1 MQIRTP
7 MELSVLAVLGMAILL
22 AAALLIQQRAA
33 ARRTS
38 AGESALLLI
47 QQQSQQAQ
55 QAHQAQIEAL
65 RADLRESLGTVS
77 KLIQGQL
84 QAVDR
89 QMQSQTASVGNRL
102 DNATRVIG
110 DVQKNLGELGRAT
123 QEIKELG
130 QSVSKLEELLRAP
143 KLRGGLGEYLLED
156 LLKQV
161 LPATHFEMQH
171 RFSTGDVVDAVIRTS
186 DRLVAVDSKFPLEN
200 FRRLVEAGDSEGRGA
215 RKAFQAD
222 VRKHIDAIASKYILP
237 DEGTF
242 PFALMYIPAENVYYE
257 IIVKDEGADG
267 AGLHAHALGRKV
279 IPVSPNSFYAY
290 LQVIALGLR
299 GLAIEKRA
307 QEILG
312 DLGQLQGDTGRLRE
326 AFDVL
331 GTHIENASKKYDD
344 TDTRLARF
352 EGVLGGIVRKSII
365 DGVDGADGSGRGGAA
380 VADAVPRLGSSPR

>member
-1 MQIRTP
+1 MPTP
-7 MELSVLAVLGMAILL
+7 MELSVPIVLGLAILL
-22 AAALLIQQRAA
+22 GTAILFLQRSSARRAA
-33 ARRTS
+33 A
-38 AGESALLLI
+38 GDSALLLV
-47 QQQSQQAQ
+47 QQQAIQAQ
-55 QAHQAQIEAL
+55 QAQQAQIEAL
-65 RADLRESLGTVS
+65 RTDLRESLGTVS

-84 QAVDR
+84 ASVDR
-89 QMQSQTASVGNRL
+89 QIQSQTASVGDRL

-110 DVQKNLGELGRAT
+110 DVQKNLGELGRAA

-161 LPATHFEMQH
+161 LPASHFEMQH

-200 FRRLVEAGDSEGRGA
+200 FRRLAEAGDAEARSL

-222 VRKHIDAIASKYILP
+222 VRKHIDAIAMKYIVP

-299 GLAIEKRA
+299 GLAIETRA

-312 DLGQLQGDTGRLRE
+312 DLGQLQGDAGRLRE
-326 AFDVL
+326 VFDVL

-352 EGVLGGIVRKSII
+352 EGVLGGIVRKSIV
-365 DGVDGADGSGRGGAA
+365 DGVAGVNGADGTRAGAA
-380 VADAVPRLGSSPR
+380 TPGANPRLGS

>member
-1 MQIRTP
+1 
-7 MELSVLAVLGMAILL
+7 MELTVVIAAVAVV
-22 AAALLIQQRAA
+22 AALLMYQRGAARRAA
-33 ARRTS
+33 AGDS
-38 AGESALLLI
+38 AMLMM
-47 QQQSQQAQ
+47 QQQVQQANQAQ
-55 QAHQAQIEAL
+55 QAAVEAL

-77 KLIQGQL
+77 KLIGQQL
-84 QAVDR
+84 AAVDR
-89 QMQSQTASVGNRL
+89 QIQSQTSSVGDRL

-110 DVQKNLGELGRAT
+110 DVQKNLGELGRAA

-130 QSVSKLEELLRAP
+130 QSVSKLEELLKAP

-200 FRRLVEAGDSEGRGA
+200 FRRLTGAGDAEQRA
-215 RKAFQAD
+215 FRKAFHSD
-222 VRKHIDAIASKYILP
+222 VRKHIDAIAAKYILP

-257 IIVKDEGADG
+257 IIIKDDAADG
-267 AGLHAHALGRKV
+267 AGLYSHALGRKV

-312 DLGQLQGDTGRLRE
+312 DLQQLQGDTGRLRE
-326 AFDVL
+326 VFDVL
-331 GTHIENASKKYDD
+331 GTHLENAAKKYDD

-352 EGVLGGIVRKSII
+352 EGVLDGIVRKSI
-365 DGVDGADGSGRGGAA
+365 VEGADRVGAA
-380 VADAVPRLGSSPR
+380 GETASARLGS